1 MQLVAGSLKAAESTK
16 SDKEKVMK
24 TIGLKRIVWMP
35 VIFLSLLAAGFNW
48 PVLLMSS
55 KSSLLAHSGRSD
67 WDREDSYYQ
76 EGFRAGRQDAKR
88 NLSYDYRRHR
98 GAYNNRNDSDFR
110 RGYDAGYASRYDR
123 NSSSRSR
130 GYGAPGYGGYGNPGY
145 GGYGSP
151 SYSGLGVMNW
161 RGRVDDYVELRIQG
175 SRVQSRERQGAPTF
189 DERYNFSSPLPRAE
203 VQMSVK
209 KREGRGRV
217 HLIQQPSR
225 WNGYTAVIAIDDDK
239 GGADDYELE
248 VKWQ

>member
-1 MQLVAGSLKAAESTK
+1 
-16 SDKEKVMK
+16 
-24 TIGLKRIVWMP
+24 
-35 VIFLSLLAAGFNW
+35 
-48 PVLLMSS
+48 MS
-55 KSSLLAHSGRSD
+55 
-67 WDREDSYYQ
+67 Y
-76 EGFRAGRQDAKR
+76 
-88 NLSYDYRRHR
+88 NYRRHR
-98 GAYNNRNDSDFR
+98 GEYNSRTESGFR
-110 RGYDAGYASRYDR
+110 RGYEDGYANRYDR
-123 NSSSRSR
+123 NSPR
-130 GYGAPGYGGYGNPGY
+130 GYGYGVPGYGGYG
-145 GGYGSP
+145 

-189 DERYNFSSPLPRAE
+189 GERYNFSSPLPRAE

-239 GGADDYELE
+239 GGADDYDLE